1 MNENKLR
8 KLIKKNEY
16 EKLDFK
22 LKIELFTENVKK
34 ELAKDICAIANSRG
48 GRGYIIIG
56 VEDKTKKIVGVDAD
70 YITEER
76 VQQIV
81 ASRIEPPVPISLEEC
96 FLDGKRLLVIVIFN
110 SYQKPYQIRENG
122 AFYIR
127 RGSTTDIMRKQELLS
142 EFQKGISFN
151 LETCPI
157 VNSNIDFLNEEL
169 VKRYFY
175 LKGIKISKENREF
188 LLSSSNI
195 IHKNNISG
203 KSMCTLGGLLVFSD
217 VNSIYIPH
225 NMIKIRN
232 LLGGEQT
239 FIIRGNIL
247 DMMKSMEKKLREI
260 VPNEYPVALIIDT
273 IRNILIYRDYSQ
285 YNKIVEVVLG
295 KKELTVYCPG
305 EIVKRYRDGR
315 IGYIKRNMWIYEK
328 IISLDSRGGE
338 MNYNLGEKEVK
349 ESFTNKVK
357 VITVNEEN
365 ITKFIFNK
373 YGTRN

>member
-1 MNENKLR
+1 MDKNKLR
-8 KLIKKNEY
+8 NLIKKNEY

-22 LKIELFTENVKK
+22 LKIELFTESAKK

-56 VEDKTKKIVGVDAD
+56 VEDKTKKIVGVDFD

-76 VQQIV
+76 VQQVV

-96 FLDGKRLLVIVIFN
+96 FIDGKRLLVIVIFN

-142 EFQKGISFN
+142 EFQKGINFN

-157 VNSNIDFLNEEL
+157 VNSNIDFLNDEL
-169 VKRYFY
+169 IKKYFY
-175 LKGIKISKENREF
+175 LKGIKVSRENREF

-195 IHKNNISG
+195 IYKNSISG

-217 VNSIYIPH
+217 LNSIYIPH
-225 NMIKIRN
+225 NMIKIRS
-232 LLGGEQT
+232 LLGEEQT
-239 FIIRGNIL
+239 FIIKGNL
-247 DMMKSMEKKLREI
+247 LEMMKSMEKKIREI
-260 VPNEYPVALIIDT
+260 VPNEYPVSLIIDT
-273 IRNILIYRDYSQ
+273 MRNIIIYRDYSQ
-285 YNKIVEVVLG
+285 YNKIVEIVLG
-295 KKELTVYCPG
+295 NKELTIYCPG
-305 EIVKRYRDGR
+305 EIIKRYKDGR
-315 IGYIKRNMWIYEK
+315 TGYVKRNMWIYEK
-328 IISLDSRGGE
+328 IISLDSRDGE
-338 MNYNLGEKEVK
+338 MNYNLGGKEVK
-349 ESFTNKVK
+349 ESFTSNVK
-357 VITVNEEN
+357 VIEVKEEN

-373 YGTRN
+373 YSIIG

>member
-1 MNENKLR
+1 
-8 KLIKKNEY
+8 
-16 EKLDFK
+16 
-22 LKIELFTENVKK
+22 
-34 ELAKDICAIANSRG
+34 
-48 GRGYIIIG
+48 
-56 VEDKTKKIVGVDAD
+56 
-70 YITEER
+70 
-76 VQQIV
+76 
-81 ASRIEPPVPISLEEC
+81 
-96 FLDGKRLLVIVIFN
+96 
-110 SYQKPYQIRENG
+110 
-122 AFYIR
+122 
-127 RGSTTDIMRKQELLS
+127 
-142 EFQKGISFN
+142 
-151 LETCPI
+151 
-157 VNSNIDFLNEEL
+157 
-169 VKRYFY
+169 
-175 LKGIKISKENREF
+175 
-188 LLSSSNI
+188 
-195 IHKNNISG
+195 G

-247 DMMKSMEKKLREI
+247 DMMKSMERKIREI

-285 YNKIVEVVLG
+285 YNKIIEVVLG

-328 IISLDSRGGE
+328 IISLDSRDGE
-338 MNYNLGEKEVK
+338 MNYNLGGKEVK

-373 YGTRN
+373 YRTIG